1 MIPLIAIVG
10 VVVATLLVG
19 SRGWRGPKSTSDF
32 LVASRAVRPGL
43 NASAISGEYLSAASF
58 LGVAGLV
65 MRYGFDMA
73 WYPVGYT
80 AGYLLLL
87 LLVAAPLRRSGAY
100 TIPDFAE
107 ARLVSPELRKVAAGF
122 VILIGVFYLLP
133 QLKGAG
139 ITLQTALGLP
149 YWVGVVVVGAVIV
162 ANIAMRGMRSVTLAQ
177 AFLYWVK
184 MVAISLPAIFLL
196 IVLGGTGSSVL
207 TGPSYPH
214 FTKATSVQISTV
226 TTVQV
231 STPESVV
238 VHGELDDRRVDGR
251 VTLTAGRHVL
261 GAPTRLEFAAG
272 ARVPVEVGQPDVR
285 GATWSAPFGS
295 GQGTGHPV
303 FFVYSLLFATV
314 LGTMGLPHIL
324 VRFYTNRDGKDARR
338 TTVAVIGLISVF
350 YLFPSAVGALG
361 RALDPQLYLTG
372 NTDSVV
378 LALPTAA
385 IAGVKGRL
393 LAGLVDAGAIAAFL
407 STSSGLLVSVAGA
420 LSHDLFGR
428 SVAGFRTATV
438 VGGAVAIVAGLKV
451 APFDINVLVGWAF
464 AIAASSFCPLL
475 VLGIWWRRLTPAGAI
490 AGLVIGGGLASGA
503 IVATM
508 LGVAPNGWWGAVLAE
523 PAAWTVPVAFATMV
537 SVSLLTPARIPAG
550 TTAWLLAVH
559 APESLGLTPA
569 ERPIGATDPRR
580 PVAVT
585 E

>member
-1 MIPLIAIVG
+1 MISLLAIVA
-10 VVVATLLVG
+10 VVVATLVIG

-32 LVASRAVRPGL
+32 LVASHAVRPAL

-107 ARLVSPELRKVAAGF
+107 ARLMSGRLRQVAAGF

-139 ITLQTALGLP
+139 ITLSAALGLP

-162 ANIAMRGMRSVTLAQ
+162 ANIAVRGMRSVTLAQ

-184 MVAISLPAIFLL
+184 LVAISIPAIFLVL
-196 IVLGGTGSSVL
+196 VLGGSSSSVL
-207 TGPSYPH
+207 AGSAYPH
-214 FTKATSVQISTV
+214 FRATTSVKFAST
-226 TTVQV
+226 TTIEVAV
-231 STPESVV
+231 PESVV
-238 VHGELDDRRVDGR
+238 AHGTVDRHLVSGR
-251 VTLTAGRHVL
+251 ITLTAGSHVV
-261 GAPTRLEFAAG
+261 GNATRLTFAAG
-272 ARVPVEVGQPDVR
+272 SRVPVATGQPDVP
-285 GATWSAPFGS
+285 GSVWSAPFGS

-303 FFVYSLLFATV
+303 FFVYSLLLATV

-324 VRFYTNRDGKDARR
+324 VRFYTNRDGRDARR
-338 TTVAVIGLISVF
+338 TTVAVIGLISLF

-378 LALPTAA
+378 LSLPMAA
-385 IAGVKGRL
+385 IPGLSGRL
-393 LAGLVDAGAIAAFL
+393 LAALVDAGAIAAFL

-420 LSHDLFGR
+420 LSHDLFGKG
-428 SVAGFRTATV
+428 VAGFRVATV
-438 VGGAVAIVAGLKV
+438 AAGAVAIVAGLRV
-451 APFDINVLVGWAF
+451 GAFDINVLVGWAF

-475 VLGIWWRRLTPAGAI
+475 VLGIWWRRLTPTGAI

-508 LGVAPNGWWGAVLAE
+508 LGFAPGGWWGALLQE
-523 PAAWTVPVAFATMV
+523 PAAWSVPVAFLTMV
-537 SVSLLTPARIPAG
+537 SVSLATRARIPAG
-550 TTAWLLAVH
+550 TTSWLLNVH
-559 APESLGLTPA
+559 APESLGLSPMEVPA
-569 ERPIGATDPRR
+569 
-580 PVAVT
+580 
-585 E
+585 

>member
-1 MIPLIAIVG
+1 
-10 VVVATLLVG
+10 
-19 SRGWRGPKSTSDF
+19 
-32 LVASRAVRPGL
+32 
-43 NASAISGEYLSAASF
+43 
-58 LGVAGLV
+58 
-65 MRYGFDMA
+65 
-73 WYPVGYT
+73 
-80 AGYLLLL
+80 
-87 LLVAAPLRRSGAY
+87 
-100 TIPDFAE
+100 
-107 ARLVSPELRKVAAGF
+107 
-122 VILIGVFYLLP
+122 
-133 QLKGAG
+133 
-139 ITLQTALGLP
+139 
-149 YWVGVVVVGAVIV
+149 
-162 ANIAMRGMRSVTLAQ
+162 
-177 AFLYWVK
+177 
-184 MVAISLPAIFLL
+184 
-196 IVLGGTGSSVL
+196 
-207 TGPSYPH
+207 
-214 FTKATSVQISTV
+214 
-226 TTVQV
+226 
-231 STPESVV
+231 
-238 VHGELDDRRVDGR
+238 
-251 VTLTAGRHVL
+251 
-261 GAPTRLEFAAG
+261 
-272 ARVPVEVGQPDVR
+272 
-285 GATWSAPFGS
+285 
-295 GQGTGHPV
+295 
-303 FFVYSLLFATV
+303 
-314 LGTMGLPHIL
+314 
-324 VRFYTNRDGKDARR
+324 
-338 TTVAVIGLISVF
+338 VAVIGLISVF